1 MLWTSFGI
9 TAWSPTRLPVWTE
22 SGSRRRIAGVV
33 NLRRLIFLPETDWQR
48 PVGDFLESTLYQD
61 EDIRLQSLLQVMQRS
76 GQRVVIILDKR
87 RRELGMVSL
96 PDILKVVF
104 GEVKV

>member
-1 MLWTSFGI
+1 MKTF
-9 TAWSPTRLPVWTE
+9 
-22 SGSRRRIAGVV
+22 
-33 NLRRLIFLPETDWQR
+33 
-48 PVGDFLESTLYQD
+48 
-61 EDIRLQSLLQVMQRS
+61 RLQSLLQVMQRS